1 MRFPSAFSSS
11 TAHLLESSPIDD
23 DPGPSESI
31 ALQTRVPSQT
41 AEKLVAEISDDSE
54 DEEEELHFRTVND
67 TNPILTYREMVLRI
81 ALIAMLYYPLSIGL
95 TFYQKWFIKNYK
107 LPLLVVSG
115 HYILKYLFAVI
126 IRFIY
131 ECVRAP
137 RMRVSLRDQMRWLAP
152 IGICAS
158 MDIGLSNWAL
168 EYVTV
173 SLYTMAKSSS
183 ILFIVAFSL
192 LLRLERWRNSLGF
205 ETGLIAAGLFLFTW
219 KSSQLDLTGLLL
231 VELAAACT
239 GIRWTVSQLVM
250 QRDDSAV
257 RHPLDMVAHVQPW
270 MMIPIIPMIWLFEGA
285 EINWNSVFSF
295 QGHYDP
301 WLVVGLISGGGLL
314 AFCMEISEYL
324 LLVNTSG
331 ITLNIFGIVKEVAT
345 LLLAHLINKDKLT
358 ELNICGLVLC
368 LSGMLLHGMNKR
380 RQRTHRP
387 LPSCSTTSRSEDSRK
402 LLSSEELEA

>member
-1 MRFPSAFSSS
+1 M
-11 TAHLLESSPIDD
+11 
-23 DPGPSESI
+23 
-31 ALQTRVPSQT
+31 
-41 AEKLVAEISDDSE
+41 
-54 DEEEELHFRTVND
+54 
-67 TNPILTYREMVLRI
+67 LTCY
-81 ALIAMLYYPLSIGL
+81 LITI
-95 TFYQKWFIKNYK
+95 FQNYK

-115 HYILKYLFAVI
+115 HYVLKYLFAI
-126 IRFIY
+126 TIRFIY
-131 ECVRAP
+131 ECLRT
-137 RMRVSLRDQMRWLAP
+137 RRTRVSFRDQLRWLAP

-219 KSSQLDLTGLLL
+219 KSSQLDLTGLML

-239 GIRWTVSQLVM
+239 GIRWTVSQMVM

-295 QGHYDP
+295 KGHYDP
-301 WLVVGLISGGGLL
+301 WLVMGLIAGGGLL
-314 AFCMEISEYL
+314 AFCMEM
-324 LLVNTSG
+324 SG
-331 ITLNIFGIVKEVAT
+331 
-345 LLLAHLINKDKLT
+345 
-358 ELNICGLVLC
+358 EL
-368 LSGMLLHGMNKR
+368 
-380 RQRTHRP
+380 
-387 LPSCSTTSRSEDSRK
+387 
-402 LLSSEELEA
+402 